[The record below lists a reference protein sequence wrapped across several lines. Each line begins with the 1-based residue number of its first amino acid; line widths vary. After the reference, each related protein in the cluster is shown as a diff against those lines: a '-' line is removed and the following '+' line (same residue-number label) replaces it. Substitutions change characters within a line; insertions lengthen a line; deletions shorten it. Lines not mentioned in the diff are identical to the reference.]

1 MTVDH
6 ACITAAPQ
14 PAGPGTNHWRSLVS
28 CISFIYIQ
36 SNGPR
41 EDLRR
46 IFKDNNKKKRKW
58 HHACAFRQERSTQ
71 GRAGQPD
78 SRDHHHHHHLARVP
92 VVDAT
97 RPWGAENRSIRVVV
111 SMIDTAEPS
120 TRAARDVIARPH
132 PHPPEL
138 PDKRRVS
145 TPWAAPTCSGYYW
158 NDKTL
163 AFIRPPTCLRSASF
177 FLSPQRT
184 YTTRVCGCQLAIS
197 FFFSPFGF
205 VSTNKSRIF
214 CFLYRIN

>member
-1 MTVDH
+1 M
-6 ACITAAPQ
+6 APRTHV
-14 PAGPGTNHWRSLVS
+14 PFV
-28 CISFIYIQ
+28 
-36 SNGPR
+36 
-41 EDLRR
+41 RR
-46 IFKDNNKKKRKW
+46 GRP
-58 HHACAFRQERSTQ
+58 
-71 GRAGQPD
+71 RAGQASQTRETTTTSPPP
-78 SRDHHHHHHLARVP
+78 LACVP